1 MMMMIRLY
9 IKYGH
14 QPTILFGCT
23 QTKKSHQHQTSD
35 IVSPE
40 SHIEAVMKLGETDE
54 PFQHLNFHDG
64 WWKIMIIEETRLWL
78 A

>member
-1 MMMMIRLY
+1 MVISQLFYLVARRPKNLIN
-9 IKYGH
+9 IK
-14 QPTILFGCT
+14 Q
-23 QTKKSHQHQTSD
+23 SD
-35 IVSPE
+35 TVSPE

-54 PFQHLNFHDG
+54 PFQHLNFYDG